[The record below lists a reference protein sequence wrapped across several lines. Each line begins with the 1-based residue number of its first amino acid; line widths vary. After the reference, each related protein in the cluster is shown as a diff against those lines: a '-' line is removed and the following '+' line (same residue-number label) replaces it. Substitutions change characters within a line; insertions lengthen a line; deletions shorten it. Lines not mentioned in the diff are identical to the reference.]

1 MDDLDLII
9 DESKKR
15 DKPDDNRIPL
25 RAPSPSPDRD
35 RERPAERKT
44 DPPKRVI
51 IIDL

>member
-15 DKPDDNRIPL
+15 DNPDDNRVPL
-25 RAPSPSPDRD
+25 RAPSPTPDQTK
-35 RERPAERKT
+35 ERPTERKT